1 MYINKF
7 HINGI
12 DRKDNTIG
20 YSLDNCVSCGARS
33 IKTIIATGKTRTI
46 RVVKLRIKLCAVN
59 VTIMT
64 SYVSDMISYVHGIS
78 TSDNIPSHFIR
89 NVIDNLPIDKT
100 NKWQVKENAL
110 TLLAKIAENVPE
122 QVSHFLPEIVPMLS
136 ECMVDLRPSVK
147 VAAKAALIKC
157 CASIGNKDIEPF
169 IAHLIA
175 AISDSSQVPECV
187 HQLSATTFVQT
198 VDARTLAVLV
208 PLLCRGIVDRTTV
221 VRRKT
226 CVIINNMAKLVEDP
240 ADAYDFSDKLIN
252 DVKNAM
258 EGMSNPEARAVATKC
273 YDYLYNLHQTSFSK
287 MSFEDIKGAVASVFP
302 KNADIISGVVDSLL
316 RHKETDMSAW
326 SEALTNFAD
335 SDMIHQL
342 FEKFKPE
349 AKDETE
355 KETEPGEDLCDCDFS
370 LAYGGKILLNST
382 RLNIKRGNRYG
393 LIGPNGAG
401 KSTLMR
407 AIANGQLEGFPSA
420 SEVRTVYVE
429 HDIDSSLS
437 DSTVFDFLTSDNQVM
452 EISSPEEIIQK
463 LEANG
468 FDESMRN
475 LPVGSL
481 SGGWK
486 MKLALTRAILLRAD
500 VLLLDEPTNHMDTA
514 NVAWLV
520 SYLTG
525 LKNVS
530 SLIVSHD
537 SGFLDAVCSAIIHYE
552 QNLKLSKHIGNLSAF
567 VAKRPEAAAYYDL
580 KDATAKWEFPEPG
593 FLEGITSKDRAIMK
607 LRGVSFA
614 YPNGP
619 NIFSGVNSQVSMN
632 SRIGIIGPNGAG
644 KSTLIKVLTGE
655 TQATEGSVWKHPNM
669 RMAYVAQHAFHH
681 IENHL
686 DMTPNQYIQW
696 RYASGQDLESV
707 DRSERNAADT
717 AKMYEVKVID
727 GVKKSLDRIGG
738 RRKLKRSYEYEVFW
752 KNDEASTWIVR
763 ETLEQLGFQKLLN
776 DIDAKDAAANGL
788 LGKPLTAKNVEDHM
802 TKLGL
807 DPEFTTHSRIRGL
820 SGGQK
825 VKLVIGAALWQ
836 HPHVI
841 VLDEPTNY
849 LDRESLGAL
858 SAALDTFG
866 GGVVV
871 ISHSTEFVKSV
882 CSEMWT
888 VGGGKVDIT
897 GQSAATLEA
906 AKIELK
912 RETEYTDA
920 LGNTHKVKEE
930 KRELTRQEKKQR
942 AKSRKMRKARGE
954 EVSDSEDEY

>member
-1 MYINKF
+1 M
-7 HINGI
+7 
-12 DRKDNTIG
+12 
-20 YSLDNCVSCGARS
+20 A
-33 IKTIIATGKTRTI
+33 TIIA
-46 RVVKLRIKLCAVN
+46 
-59 VTIMT
+59 
-64 SYVSDMISYVHGIS
+64 
-78 TSDNIPSHFIR
+78 NILSSANMSSKSEIPAHFVR
-89 NVIDNLPIDKT
+89 NVIDNLPVDKT

-110 TLLAKIAENVPE
+110 NLLAKIAENVPE

-147 VAAKAALIKC
+147 VAAKTALIKC
-157 CASIGNKDIEPF
+157 CTSIGNKDIEPF

-258 EGMSNPEARAVATKC
+258 EGMSNPEARTVATKC

-287 MSFEDIKGAVASVFP
+287 VSFEDIKGVVSSACP
-302 KNADIISGVVDSLL
+302 KNADIITGVVDSLF
-316 RHKETDMSAW
+316 RHKETDISAW
-326 SEALTNFAD
+326 SGALSDFAD
-335 SDMIHQL
+335 SNTIQKL
-342 FEKFKPE
+342 FEEFQPE
-349 AKDETE
+349 AKDNAE

-407 AIANGQLEGFPSA
+407 AIANGQLEGFPSS

-486 MKLALTRAILLRAD
+486 MKLALTRAILLHAD
-500 VLLLDEPTNHMDTA
+500 VLLLDEPTNHMDTT

-632 SRIGIIGPNGAG
+632 SRIGVIGPNGAG

-930 KRELTRQEKKQR
+930 KRELSRQEKKQR

>member
-1 MYINKF
+1 MA
-7 HINGI
+7 
-12 DRKDNTIG
+12 TI
-20 YSLDNCVSCGARS
+20 VA
-33 IKTIIATGKTRTI
+33 
-46 RVVKLRIKLCAVN
+46 
-59 VTIMT
+59 
-64 SYVSDMISYVHGIS
+64 
-78 TSDNIPSHFIR
+78 NILSSANNMSSESEIPTHFVR
-89 NVIDNLPIDKT
+89 NVIDNLPVDKT

-147 VAAKAALIKC
+147 VAAKTALIKC

-169 IAHLIA
+169 IVHLIS

-240 ADAYDFSDKLIN
+240 VDAYDFSDKLIN

-287 MSFEDIKGAVASVFP
+287 VSFEDIKGAVASVCP

-486 MKLALTRAILLRAD
+486 MKLALTRAILLHAD
-500 VLLLDEPTNHMDTA
+500 VLLLDEPTNHMDTT

-632 SRIGIIGPNGAG
+632 SRIGVIGPNGAG

-752 KNDEASTWIVR
+752 KNDETSTWIVR

>member
-1 MYINKF
+1 
-7 HINGI
+7 
-12 DRKDNTIG
+12 
-20 YSLDNCVSCGARS
+20 
-33 IKTIIATGKTRTI
+33 
-46 RVVKLRIKLCAVN
+46 
-59 VTIMT
+59 
-64 SYVSDMISYVHGIS
+64 
-78 TSDNIPSHFIR
+78 
-89 NVIDNLPIDKT
+89 
-100 NKWQVKENAL
+100 
-110 TLLAKIAENVPE
+110 
-122 QVSHFLPEIVPMLS
+122 
-136 ECMVDLRPSVK
+136 
-147 VAAKAALIKC
+147 
-157 CASIGNKDIEPF
+157 
-169 IAHLIA
+169 
-175 AISDSSQVPECV
+175 
-187 HQLSATTFVQT
+187 
-198 VDARTLAVLV
+198 
-208 PLLCRGIVDRTTV
+208 
-221 VRRKT
+221 
-226 CVIINNMAKLVEDP
+226 
-240 ADAYDFSDKLIN
+240 
-252 DVKNAM
+252 
-258 EGMSNPEARAVATKC
+258 
-273 YDYLYNLHQTSFSK
+273 
-287 MSFEDIKGAVASVFP
+287 
-302 KNADIISGVVDSLL
+302 
-316 RHKETDMSAW
+316 
-326 SEALTNFAD
+326 
-335 SDMIHQL
+335 
-342 FEKFKPE
+342 
-349 AKDETE
+349 
-355 KETEPGEDLCDCDFS
+355 
-370 LAYGGKILLNST
+370 
-382 RLNIKRGNRYG
+382 
-393 LIGPNGAG
+393 
-401 KSTLMR
+401 
-407 AIANGQLEGFPSA
+407 
-420 SEVRTVYVE
+420 
-429 HDIDSSLS
+429 
-437 DSTVFDFLTSDNQVM
+437 
-452 EISSPEEIIQK
+452 
-463 LEANG
+463 
-468 FDESMRN
+468 
-475 LPVGSL
+475 
-481 SGGWK
+481 
-486 MKLALTRAILLRAD
+486 
-500 VLLLDEPTNHMDTA
+500 MDTT

-520 SYLTG
+520 SYLTS

-632 SRIGIIGPNGAG
+632 SRIGVIGPNGAG

-655 TQATEGSVWKHPNM
+655 TQTTEGSVWKHPNM

-752 KNDEASTWIVR
+752 KNDETSTWIVR

-776 DIDAKDAAANGL
+776 DIDAKDAAVNGL

-930 KRELTRQEKKQR
+930 KRELSRQEKKQR

-954 EVSDSEDEY
+954 EEVSDSEDEY